1 MSTPVDGTPATEGKG
16 RRRWAVVPL
25 LLIVLLLGFAL
36 FGERG
41 ILRALQYRRQ
51 KEALELRLHEVE
63 LANEG
68 LRREIEALRSDRR
81 RIEALARKELGMVR
95 DDELV
100 YQYPPHFGSAAKATT
115 PLPKFGDKT
124 AE

>member
-1 MSTPVDGTPATEGKG
+1 MSSASEKTPVAQGKAQ
-16 RRRWAVVPL
+16 RRWAAIPL

-51 KEALELRLHEVE
+51 KEVLESRLHEAE
-63 LANEG
+63 LANAA

-95 DDELV
+95 DDEIV
-100 YQYPPHFGSAAKATT
+100 YQFPPRSGTSAGSA
-115 PLPKFGDKT
+115 PLPKIEDKA

>member
-1 MSTPVDGTPATEGKG
+1 MSEEGTPEVQGKS
-16 RRRWAVVPL
+16 RRRWVAIPL

-51 KEALELRLHEVE
+51 KEALELRLKEAE
-63 LANEG
+63 LANEA
-68 LRREIEALRSDRR
+68 LRHEIEALRSDRR

-100 YQYPPHFGSAAKATT
+100 YQFPSRARPPTAVPTT
-115 PLPKFGDKT
+115 GDKAA